1 MKRKHA
7 WDVPENVTI
16 EKIQEIR
23 ERITQWAIRVLL
35 MMILLIVGIILIAL
49 GDDTKRI
56 GKYVVTIAYLL
67 MMLGVVYMAY
77 LRNIQI
83 KCWAKYQQ
91 IHRMD
96 NLPQTNLVGVWLSN
110 ETRIAITR
118 DGEAYRVQES
128 ISNSRNGAWM
138 TDEQGKTFSKI
149 GDVREYLAQAGF
161 KAGKADFGTM
171 TDEEFQQF
179 LDAHRL

>member
-77 LRNIQI
+77 FRNIQI

-91 IHRMD
+91 I
-96 NLPQTNLVGVWLSN
+96 LSL
-110 ETRIAITR
+110 IHI
-118 DGEAYRVQES
+118 
-128 ISNSRNGAWM
+128 
-138 TDEQGKTFSKI
+138 
-149 GDVREYLAQAGF
+149 
-161 KAGKADFGTM
+161 
-171 TDEEFQQF
+171 
-179 LDAHRL
+179 

>member
-23 ERITQWAIRVLL
+23 ERITQWAIRVVL

-77 LRNIQI
+77 FRNIQI

-96 NLPQTNLVGVWLSN
+96 NLP
-110 ETRIAITR
+110 I
-118 DGEAYRVQES
+118 D
-128 ISNSRNGAWM
+128 
-138 TDEQGKTFSKI
+138 
-149 GDVREYLAQAGF
+149 DVRKYLAQAGT
-161 KAGKADFGTM
+161 KVDLGKM
-171 TDEEFQQF
+171 TDEEFQHF

>member
-77 LRNIQI
+77 FRNIQI

-96 NLPQTNLVGVWLSN
+96 NLP
-110 ETRIAITR
+110 I
-118 DGEAYRVQES
+118 D
-128 ISNSRNGAWM
+128 
-138 TDEQGKTFSKI
+138 
-149 GDVREYLAQAGF
+149 DVRKYLAQAGT
-161 KAGKADFGTM
+161 KVDLGKM

>member
-23 ERITQWAIRVLL
+23 ERITQWAIRVVLL
-35 MMILLIVGIILIAL
+35 MILLIVGIILIAL

-56 GKYVVTIAYLL
+56 GKYVVTIAFLL
-67 MMLGVVYMAY
+67 ILMGAGYVAY
-77 LRNIQI
+77 LRNLER
-83 KCWAKYQQ
+83 KYWAKYQQ

-96 NLPQTNLVGVWLSN
+96 NLP
-110 ETRIAITR
+110 I
-118 DGEAYRVQES
+118 D
-128 ISNSRNGAWM
+128 
-138 TDEQGKTFSKI
+138 
-149 GDVREYLAQAGF
+149 DVRKYLAQAGT
-161 KAGKADFGTM
+161 KVDLGKM

>member
-7 WDVPENVTI
+7 WNVPENVTI

-23 ERITQWAIRVLL
+23 ERITQWAIRVVLL
-35 MMILLIVGIILIAL
+35 MILLIVGIILIAL

-96 NLPQTNLVGVWLSN
+96 NLP
-110 ETRIAITR
+110 I
-118 DGEAYRVQES
+118 D
-128 ISNSRNGAWM
+128 
-138 TDEQGKTFSKI
+138 
-149 GDVREYLAQAGF
+149 DVREYLAQAGF
-161 KAGKADFGTM
+161 KAGKADFGQM
-171 TDEEFQQF
+171 TDEEFQKF
-179 LDAHRL
+179 LDAHRI

>member
-7 WDVPENVTI
+7 WDVPENATI

-23 ERITQWAIRVLL
+23 ERITQWAIRVVL

-96 NLPQTNLVGVWLSN
+96 NLP
-110 ETRIAITR
+110 I
-118 DGEAYRVQES
+118 D
-128 ISNSRNGAWM
+128 
-138 TDEQGKTFSKI
+138 
-149 GDVREYLAQAGF
+149 DVRKYLAQAGT
-161 KAGKADFGTM
+161 KVDLGKM

>member
-23 ERITQWAIRVLL
+23 ERVTQWAIRVVLL
-35 MMILLIVGIILIAL
+35 MILLIVGIILIAL

-77 LRNIQI
+77 LRNIQDR
-83 KCWAKYQQ
+83 KS
-91 IHRMD
+91 
-96 NLPQTNLVGVWLSN
+96 VV
-110 ETRIAITR
+110 
-118 DGEAYRVQES
+118 
-128 ISNSRNGAWM
+128 
-138 TDEQGKTFSKI
+138 
-149 GDVREYLAQAGF
+149 
-161 KAGKADFGTM
+161 
-171 TDEEFQQF
+171 
-179 LDAHRL
+179 

>member
-23 ERITQWAIRVLL
+23 ERITQWAIRVVL

-96 NLPQTNLVGVWLSN
+96 NLP
-110 ETRIAITR
+110 I
-118 DGEAYRVQES
+118 D
-128 ISNSRNGAWM
+128 
-138 TDEQGKTFSKI
+138 
-149 GDVREYLAQAGF
+149 DVRKYLAQAGT
-161 KAGKADFGTM
+161 KVDLGQM

-179 LDAHRL
+179 LDAHRI

>member
-23 ERITQWAIRVLL
+23 ERITQWAIRVVLL
-35 MMILLIVGIILIAL
+35 MILLIAGIILIAL

-96 NLPQTNLVGVWLSN
+96 NLLRANLVGVWLC
-110 ETRIAITR
+110 A
-118 DGEAYRVQES
+118 EARVAVYREGSGYRVQLGVLDEKT
-128 ISNSRNGAWM
+128 GAWEN
-138 TDEQGKTFSKI
+138 DEQDEVFPTLI
-149 GDVREYLAQAGF
+149 DVREYATQEGYEPMDV
-161 KAGKADFGTM
+161 DFGQM

-179 LDAHRL
+179 LDAHRI

>member
-23 ERITQWAIRVLL
+23 ERITQWAIRVVLL
-35 MMILLIVGIILIAL
+35 MILLIVGIILIAL

-77 LRNIQI
+77 LRSIQI

-96 NLPQTNLVGVWLSN
+96 NLP
-110 ETRIAITR
+110 I
-118 DGEAYRVQES
+118 D
-128 ISNSRNGAWM
+128 
-138 TDEQGKTFSKI
+138 
-149 GDVREYLAQAGF
+149 DVRKYLAQAGT
-161 KAGKADFGTM
+161 KVDLGKM

>member
-1 MKRKHA
+1 
-7 WDVPENVTI
+7 
-16 EKIQEIR
+16 
-23 ERITQWAIRVLL
+23 

-96 NLPQTNLVGVWLSN
+96 NLP
-110 ETRIAITR
+110 I
-118 DGEAYRVQES
+118 D
-128 ISNSRNGAWM
+128 
-138 TDEQGKTFSKI
+138 
-149 GDVREYLAQAGF
+149 DVRKYLAQAGT
-161 KAGKADFGTM
+161 KVDLGQM

-179 LDAHRL
+179 LDAHRI

>member
-23 ERITQWAIRVLL
+23 ERITQWAIRVVL

-77 LRNIQI
+77 FRNIQI

-96 NLPQTNLVGVWLSN
+96 NLP
-110 ETRIAITR
+110 I
-118 DGEAYRVQES
+118 D
-128 ISNSRNGAWM
+128 
-138 TDEQGKTFSKI
+138 
-149 GDVREYLAQAGF
+149 DVRKYLAQAGT
-161 KAGKADFGTM
+161 KVDLGKM

>member
-23 ERITQWAIRVLL
+23 ERITQWAIRVVL

-77 LRNIQI
+77 LRNIQ
-83 KCWAKYQQ
+83 
-91 IHRMD
+91 
-96 NLPQTNLVGVWLSN
+96 L
-110 ETRIAITR
+110 
-118 DGEAYRVQES
+118 
-128 ISNSRNGAWM
+128 
-138 TDEQGKTFSKI
+138 
-149 GDVREYLAQAGF
+149 
-161 KAGKADFGTM
+161 
-171 TDEEFQQF
+171 
-179 LDAHRL
+179 

>member
-23 ERITQWAIRVLL
+23 ERITQWAIRVVL

-77 LRNIQI
+77 FRNIQI

-96 NLPQTNLVGVWLSN
+96 NLP
-110 ETRIAITR
+110 I
-118 DGEAYRVQES
+118 D
-128 ISNSRNGAWM
+128 
-138 TDEQGKTFSKI
+138 
-149 GDVREYLAQAGF
+149 DVRKYLAQAGT
-161 KAGKADFGTM
+161 KVDLGKM
-171 TDEEFQQF
+171 TDEEFRQF

>member
-23 ERITQWAIRVLL
+23 ERITQWAIRVVLL
-35 MMILLIVGIILIAL
+35 MILLIVGIILIAL

-96 NLPQTNLVGVWLSN
+96 NLP
-110 ETRIAITR
+110 I
-118 DGEAYRVQES
+118 D
-128 ISNSRNGAWM
+128 
-138 TDEQGKTFSKI
+138 
-149 GDVREYLAQAGF
+149 DVRKYLAQAGT
-161 KAGKADFGTM
+161 KVDLGKM

>member
-23 ERITQWAIRVLL
+23 ERITQWAIRVVL

-96 NLPQTNLVGVWLSN
+96 NLP
-110 ETRIAITR
+110 I
-118 DGEAYRVQES
+118 D
-128 ISNSRNGAWM
+128 
-138 TDEQGKTFSKI
+138 
-149 GDVREYLAQAGF
+149 DVRKYLAQAGT
-161 KAGKADFGTM
+161 KVDLGKM

>member
-23 ERITQWAIRVLL
+23 ERITQWAIRVVLL
-35 MMILLIVGIILIAL
+35 MILLIVGIILIAL

-83 KCWAKYQQ
+83 KC
-91 IHRMD
+91 
-96 NLPQTNLVGVWLSN
+96 
-110 ETRIAITR
+110 
-118 DGEAYRVQES
+118 
-128 ISNSRNGAWM
+128 
-138 TDEQGKTFSKI
+138 
-149 GDVREYLAQAGF
+149 
-161 KAGKADFGTM
+161 
-171 TDEEFQQF
+171 
-179 LDAHRL
+179 